1 MEALRETF
9 CAPQFLVT
17 HTMSDRSS
25 IDRPKRH
32 GCLTVWLVILIVSR
46 LFFLMSTLGTYPD
59 LQKQIPGATPLL
71 IGLLYLCAVA
81 EIIFAIALF
90 RWRRWGF
97 YGFAASVV
105 VALLLNLVM
114 GIQLWNDLPGLAAV
128 VVLFILLQL
137 GKENRAWKHL
147 R

>member
-1 MEALRETF
+1 
-9 CAPQFLVT
+9 
-17 HTMSDRSS
+17 MSDRSS
-25 IDRPKRH
+25 IDRPRRH
-32 GCLTVWLVILIVSR
+32 GCLTVWLVILVASR
-46 LFFLMSTLGTYPD
+46 LFFLLSTVGTYPD
-59 LQKQIPGATPLL
+59 LQKQVPGATPVL
-71 IGLLYLCAVA
+71 IGLLYLCAIA
-81 EIIFAIALF
+81 EIIFAIAIF

-97 YGFAASVV
+97 YGFAASTI
-105 VALLLNLVM
+105 VALCLNLVM